1 MRLATLL
8 VALVLLLSSTSPA
21 LTAVTVTLNYSYDD
35 VEAREL
41 SSTVQVGDVV
51 YAAGTKGR
59 YVFIAAY
66 RGGERL
72 WATTYNVGGNAS
84 VLSLNLNLEGGALKL
99 IAYSRLHNITKLHLL
114 TLNLNGGIVAREDY
128 TVNPRLFPLA
138 AVAVGDS
145 IYVAGA
151 SFIFGDSLNYMVA
164 RVSAKGVEWVKED
177 REDVGGGF
185 GDDILKC
192 IGLTLGSR
200 LFVAGDNGTSVS
212 IMIVSQT
219 GDVVR
224 NYVVAYPNVTVTV
237 NGCFKVS
244 DSTFILYGALNYR
257 PMLMPI
263 AIKPDL
269 DIVASLLVVGDLVGI
284 ITAMAGEGSIIAPYV
299 VSANQSV
306 ILIYRF
312 NGSHLELLNLVNV
325 TGVAGGFVALSGT
338 LLNSSLTYA
347 GYDKMG
353 AKVVSF
359 IILLEERGA
368 RVSRIPLFDVIGDPR
383 LTATLLAVIVSFTL
397 YIAYRRVK
405 GRRPAS

>member
-1 MRLATLL
+1 
-8 VALVLLLSSTSPA
+8 
-21 LTAVTVTLNYSYDD
+21 
-35 VEAREL
+35 
-41 SSTVQVGDVV
+41 
-51 YAAGTKGR
+51 
-59 YVFIAAY
+59 
-66 RGGERL
+66 
-72 WATTYNVGGNAS
+72 
-84 VLSLNLNLEGGALKL
+84 
-99 IAYSRLHNITKLHLL
+99 
-114 TLNLNGGIVAREDY
+114 LNGGIVAREDY